1 MLARFQGHMLQSICS
16 VMETHTG
23 CLQPEGSSHL
33 RMSMTATKKQLGTMM
48 LERAATVVAAILERS
63 LSEAMTLF
71 FLRQRE
77 GGRC

>member
-1 MLARFQGHMLQSICS
+1 
-16 VMETHTG
+16 
-23 CLQPEGSSHL
+23 
-33 RMSMTATKKQLGTMM
+33 MTATKKQLGTMM